1 MGHPGA
7 RATAS
12 FLAMVTMA
20 AAALGLPA
28 AAGAAASPWAEN
40 PQSSVRLVTAYQ
52 AAPRHGEV
60 RLGIQFRLAPN
71 WHVYWKNS
79 GDAGYAPVVAFARQ
93 DGLSYPELLW
103 PAPHRFELA
112 GGLEAFGYESGVI
125 YPVRA
130 RVDTPAD
137 RLHLAADV
145 DYLVCEVDCVPHR
158 YTLAL
163 DQPLAD
169 RPVLDPATAPLL
181 DAAFAAVPAAAGA
194 QPGVAVT
201 GSLAE
206 APLTLV
212 VALRGVRAA
221 PQGADLF
228 FEVHPALELG
238 RPRPVPQPDGL
249 AFVVPASRKDT
260 SAALP
265 ASIEIAWTATGLRIP
280 STGGASPE
288 QAAAAPATAAP
299 ATALTGHLHVPVTLS
314 VPPALA
320 AAVAAAGT
328 SGGAAGGATRG
339 AASGAPGTSAAG
351 AAGAGAAQPPPAGGA
366 PGTTAGG
373 LRAPLAQGDPRL
385 VGLLAAAA
393 ALLALHLW
401 GLLRGSAR
409 PAGAAA
415 PVPAGREALGFAA
428 LLAIFGLLYALSLEV
443 TPEGLAGVEVALLAM
458 GLLAWLRRSRRSA
471 AARLL
476 LALAVAACA
485 LTPPWLAG
493 RNRLL
498 YPGPGSEPRGA
509 GHSQAPS
516 QPPA

>member
-12 FLAMVTMA
+12 FLAMATVA

-60 RLGIQFRLAPN
+60 RLGIQFRLAPH

-125 YPVRA
+125 YPVHA
-130 RVDTPAD
+130 RVDTTAD

-158 YTLAL
+158 YNLAL

-169 RPVLDPATAPLL
+169 HPVLDPATAPLL
-181 DAAFAAVPAAAGA
+181 DAAFTAVPDTASAE
-194 QPGVAVT
+194 PGVAVT
-201 GSLAE
+201 GALAE

-221 PQGADLF
+221 PRGADLF

-238 RPRPVPQPDGL
+238 RPRPVPRADGL
-249 AFVVPASRKDT
+249 AFVVPVSRKDT
-260 SAALP
+260 SAPLP
-265 ASIEIAWTATGLRIP
+265 ASVEVAWTATGLLIP
-280 STGGASPE
+280 ATVGAPSN
-288 QAAAAPATAAP
+288 QAAAAPT
-299 ATALTGHLHVPVTLS
+299 TALTGHLRVPVT
-314 VPPALA
+314 PAMPAALA
-320 AAVAAAGT
+320 AAVAAPPAASMQGPM
-328 SGGAAGGATRG
+328 AGG
-339 AASGAPGTSAAG
+339 P
-351 AAGAGAAQPPPAGGA
+351 
-366 PGTTAGG
+366 
-373 LRAPLAQGDPRL
+373 RAPLAQGDPRL

-393 ALLALHLW
+393 ALLTLHLW
-401 GLLRGSAR
+401 GLLRGSGR
-409 PAGAAA
+409 PAPSGGAAA
-415 PVPAGREALGFAA
+415 PAGREALGFAA
-428 LLAIFGLLYALSLEV
+428 LLAVFGLLYALSLEV
-443 TPEGLAGVEVALLAM
+443 SPEGLAGVEAALLVM

-516 QPPA
+516 RPPA